1 MEFLL
6 RVWRQAGPD
15 APGGFEEYRAR
26 DVKEDMS
33 ILEMLDQVNQ
43 DLVKEGRDPIVFESD
58 CREGIC
64 GVCGLVIEGV
74 PHGEPKKTT
83 TCELRMRH
91 FREGQTITIEPFRA
105 GALPIIKDLMVDRTA
120 LDQLIQSGGYV
131 SSRTGSSPEANTI
144 PVAKQ
149 DQEEAM
155 DAAECI
161 GCGACVAACPNASAM
176 LFTGAKVSHLAKLP
190 QGRPEAA
197 RRVTAMTGRMQELG
211 FGNCSNHYE
220 CQAVCPKDIHV
231 KFISRMNREFIKALF
246 KKKN

>member
-1 MEFLL
+1 MEFRL

-15 APGGFEEYRAR
+15 APGGFEEYPAR

-33 ILEMLDQVNQ
+33 ILEVLDQVNQ
-43 DLVKEGRDPIVFESD
+43 DLAREGRDPIAFESD

-64 GVCGLVIEGV
+64 GVCGLVIDGV
-74 PHGEPKKTT
+74 PHGELKKAT

-91 FREGQTITIEPFRA
+91 FRDGQTITVEPFRA
-105 GALPIIKDLMVDRTA
+105 GAMPIIKDLIVDRTA
-120 LDQLIQSGGYV
+120 LDHLIQSGGYI
-131 SSRTGSSPEANTI
+131 STRIGSSPEANAT

-176 LFTGAKVSHLAKLP
+176 LFVGAKVSHLAKMP

-197 RRVTAMTGRMQELG
+197 SRVKAMTERMQELG

-220 CQAVCPKDIHV
+220 CQAVCPKDIDV
-231 KFISRMNREFIKALF
+231 KFIARMNREFLKGFF
-246 KKKN
+246 KVGD

>member
-1 MEFLL
+1 MEFRL
-6 RVWRQAGPD
+6 RVWRQGGPD

-43 DLVKEGRDPIVFESD
+43 DLAKEGRDPIAYESD

-74 PHGEPKKTT
+74 PHGEQKKTT

-91 FREGQTITIEPFRA
+91 FRDGQTISIEPFRA
-105 GALPIIKDLMVDRTA
+105 EAMPIIKDLMVDRTA
-120 LDQLIQSGGYV
+120 LDQVIQSGGYV
-131 SSRTGSSPEANTI
+131 STRVGSSPEANTV

-190 QGRPEAA
+190 QGRYEAA
-197 RRVTAMTGRMQELG
+197 KRVKAMTDQMQELG

-220 CQAVCPKDIHV
+220 CQAVCPKDIDV
-231 KFISRMNREFIKALF
+231 KFIARMNREFFKGLF
-246 KKKN
+246 KKRN

>member
-1 MEFLL
+1 MQFRL
-6 RVWRQAGPD
+6 RVWRQAGPN
-15 APGGFEEYRAR
+15 APGGFEEYVAR

-33 ILEMLDQVNQ
+33 ILEVLDQVNQ
-43 DLVKEGRDPIVFESD
+43 DLVKEGRDPIAFESD

-64 GVCGLVIEGV
+64 GVCGLVINGV
-74 PHGEPKKTT
+74 PHGEQRKTT

-91 FREGQTITIEPFRA
+91 FSHGQTITVEPFRT
-105 GALPIIKDLMVDRTA
+105 GAMPIIKDLMVDRTA
-120 LDQLIQSGGYV
+120 LDHLIRSGGYV
-131 SSRTGSSPEANTI
+131 STRIGSSPEANTI

-161 GCGACVAACPNASAM
+161 GCGACAAACPNASAM
-176 LFTGAKVSHLAKLP
+176 LFIGAKVSHLAKLP

-197 RRVTAMTGRMQELG
+197 RRVMAMSERMQELG

-220 CQAVCPKDIHV
+220 CQAVCPKDIDV
-231 KFISRMNREFIKALF
+231 KFISRLNREFFKALF
-246 KKKN
+246 KKRN